1 MADSNLTKKLQ
12 IRQGITLLIINSP
25 DEFKSQFSELKFDSE
40 KSKKKSVLYDY
51 LHIFVNN
58 KSDLE
63 KFFPAHFKLLKEDG
77 LLWIS
82 YPKGTSGVKSDLNR
96 DILWEL
102 LKKYDNVL

>member
-63 KFFPAHFKLLKEDG
+63 KFGSVTAAAKVEKRMPKE
-77 LLWIS
+77 
-82 YPKGTSGVKSDLNR
+82 TTQ
-96 DILWEL
+96 
-102 LKKYDNVL
+102 